1 MNPFFFFALVAQTL
15 CALAFMIHRFVK
27 PLGSEPMFGV
37 LLLSLFLGVYL
48 QWQSLR
54 NPSIVGIQKIL
65 GIVLGFLPLVWLLLF
80 VAFLGNTQM

>member
-1 MNPFFFFALVAQTL
+1 
-15 CALAFMIHRFVK
+15 MIHRFVK